1 MSRYMSARFDGLE
14 AYVPGEQPQD
24 MRYVKLN
31 TNESPFPPSP
41 EVRAAVNAAEAERL
55 NRYPDPEGK
64 VLRARLAEMYGV
76 EPDNVF
82 LANGS
87 DELLFFAFLAFCDGE
102 RPVAFPSISYGF
114 YPVYAQLLRLPYT
127 EVPLREGFVLDPAD
141 YCGLGK
147 NIVIANP
154 NAPTGRAI
162 STADIEEI
170 VRSNPDHVVLIDEA
184 YVDFG
189 GESCLPLIHKYDN
202 LLVCQTFSKFR
213 SLAGG
218 RLGFAV
224 GSPALIGDLDRIRYS
239 TNSYNINRLTAA
251 AALATLGSF
260 PATGKKI
267 FVASDMLE
275 LGESAPQ
282 LHYQVGEQ
290 AAQSGV
296 DLLLAWGELSQELVR
311 GASEKGIRDARFFS
325 QKEALTRAV
334 LETVQPGDLVWF
346 KGSRCMKLEEV
357 VEQLYQKL
365 DPQKD

>member
-162 STADIEEI
+162 STADIEEV

-218 RLGFAV
+218 RLGFALA
-224 GSPALIGDLDRIRYS
+224 GEGLIADLEKIKYS
-239 TNSYNINRLTAA
+239 INSYNINRLTAA
-251 AALATLGSF
+251 AALATLDSNSYYLENS
-260 PATGKKI
+260 KKI
-267 FVASDMLE
+267 QASRAYTAAE
-275 LGESAPQ
+275 LDKLGFETLPSLANFIFTRCPRMEGGA
-282 LHYQVGEQ
+282 LYR
-290 AAQSGV
+290 ALKAKGV
-296 DLLLAWGELSQELVR
+296 LVR
-311 GASEKGIRDARFFS
+311 HWDRPEISDWLRVTIGTREQMDIFLDKVREIL
-325 QKEALTRAV
+325 KEA
-334 LETVQPGDLVWF
+334 G
-346 KGSRCMKLEEV
+346 
-357 VEQLYQKL
+357 
-365 DPQKD
+365 

>member
-162 STADIEEI
+162 STADIEEV

-218 RLGFAV
+218 RLGFALA
-224 GSPALIGDLDRIRYS
+224 GEGLIADLEKIKYS
-239 TNSYNINRLTAA
+239 INSYNINRLTAA
-251 AALATLGSF
+251 AALATLDSNGYYLENS
-260 PATGKKI
+260 KKI
-267 FVASDMLE
+267 QASRAYAAAE
-275 LGESAPQ
+275 LDKLGFETLPSLANFIFTRCPRMEGGA
-282 LHYQVGEQ
+282 LYQ
-290 AAQSGV
+290 ALKAKGV
-296 DLLLAWGELSQELVR
+296 LVR
-311 GASEKGIRDARFFS
+311 HWDRPEISDWLRVTIGTREQMDIFLDKVREIL
-325 QKEALTRAV
+325 KEA
-334 LETVQPGDLVWF
+334 G
-346 KGSRCMKLEEV
+346 
-357 VEQLYQKL
+357 
-365 DPQKD
+365 

>member
-147 NIVIANP
+147 NIVIASP

-218 RLGFAV
+218 RLGFALA
-224 GSPALIGDLDRIRYS
+224 GGGLIAGLEKIRYS
-239 TNSYNINRLTAA
+239 INSYNINRLTAA
-251 AALATLGSF
+251 AALATLDSNGYYLENS
-260 PATGKKI
+260 KKI
-267 FVASDMLE
+267 QASRAYAAAE
-275 LGESAPQ
+275 LDKLGFETLPSLANFIFTRCPRMEGGA
-282 LHYQVGEQ
+282 LYQ
-290 AAQSGV
+290 ALKAKGV
-296 DLLLAWGELSQELVR
+296 LVR
-311 GASEKGIRDARFFS
+311 HWDRPEISDWLRVTIGTREQMDIFLDKVREIL
-325 QKEALTRAV
+325 KEA
-334 LETVQPGDLVWF
+334 G
-346 KGSRCMKLEEV
+346 
-357 VEQLYQKL
+357 
-365 DPQKD
+365 